1 MQSHGEQRGHVG
13 AVPGGEGALAL
24 QSVDELA
31 PERDRGTEG
40 QREREYQRLGEK
52 EEEEEE
58 ERNDSKP
65 LAPSPRHGGEGLG
78 LAPQAGS
85 FGG

>member
-31 PERDRGTEG
+31 PGTEG
-40 QREREYQRLGEK
+40 WREEMV
-52 EEEEEE
+52 
-58 ERNDSKP
+58 
-65 LAPSPRHGGEGLG
+65 
-78 LAPQAGS
+78 
-85 FGG
+85 

>member
-40 QREREYQRLGEK
+40 RVAGRGGLEAERGR
-52 EEEEEE
+52 
-58 ERNDSKP
+58 
-65 LAPSPRHGGEGLG
+65 GGG
-78 LAPQAGS
+78 AGWVGARS
-85 FGG
+85 

>member
-40 QREREYQRLGEK
+40 RVAGRGGLEAER
-52 EEEEEE
+52 
-58 ERNDSKP
+58 
-65 LAPSPRHGGEGLG
+65 
-78 LAPQAGS
+78 
-85 FGG
+85 